1 MIMFVRPMHRVEDFV
16 AFWEK
21 LMATDYLDDA
31 TEDEWLSAAL
41 LRKKDDPSF
50 IRKVGKKEMKGE
62 WSVTS
67 NGKKAKTT
75 LLQFVVDEKEE
86 IFKRWPKFVAVL
98 TDPELYKDKKD
109 THEGKRIAAEFRNRG
124 SMAA

>member
-50 IRKVGKKEMKGE
+50 IRRVGKKEMKGE

-98 TDPELYKDKKD
+98 TDPDVYKDKKD
-109 THEGKRIAAEFRNRG
+109 PHEGKRIAADFRNRG
-124 SMAA
+124 L